1 MTNSTEYKIQTVKS
15 IVDIVTD
22 SPIIFTNGCFDLLHI
37 GHIKLLEEAANLDGF
52 LIVGINSDKSV
63 RKIKGSNRPIIPE
76 QERARI
82 VAALE
87 CVDCVVLFDEAT
99 PQKLIELIKPDI
111 IVKGSDWEEGAIV
124 GWEIAK
130 QVVRVSIEPEHST
143 TAIIESVISK
153 WLRYC

>member
-1 MTNSTEYKIQTVKS
+1 
-15 IVDIVTD
+15 
-22 SPIIFTNGCFDLLHI
+22 
-37 GHIKLLEEAANLDGF
+37 

-87 CVDCVVLFDEAT
+87 CVDCVVIFDEAT

-111 IVKGSDWEEGAIV
+111 IVKGSDWEEDAIV

-130 QVVRVSIEPEHST
+130 QVIRIPIEPEHST
-143 TAIIESVISK
+143 TAIIRKIYKIYGNTLE
-153 WLRYC
+153 RDPNDF

>member
-1 MTNSTEYKIQTVKS
+1 MINSTEYKIQTIKS
-15 IVDIVTD
+15 ITDLVTD
-22 SPIIFTNGCFDLLHI
+22 LPIIFTNGCFDLLHI
-37 GHIKLLEEAANLDGF
+37 GHIKLLEEAADLNGF

-87 CVDCVVLFDEAT
+87 CVDAVVIFDEVT
-99 PQKLIELIKPDI
+99 PQKLIELIQPDI
-111 IVKGSDWEEGAIV
+111 IVKGSDWEDPAIV

-130 QVVRVSIEPEHST
+130 QVVRVSIEPGHST
-143 TAIIESVISK
+143 TKIIEKILGFK
-153 WLRYC
+153 F